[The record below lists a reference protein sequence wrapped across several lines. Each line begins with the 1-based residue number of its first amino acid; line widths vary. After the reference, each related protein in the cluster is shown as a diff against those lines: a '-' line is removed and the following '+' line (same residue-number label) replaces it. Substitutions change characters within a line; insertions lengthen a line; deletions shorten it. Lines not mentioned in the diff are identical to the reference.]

1 MHKMEINREL
11 VKRRTAE
18 IKKAIGEL
26 KSIASAGEEDF
37 LSNPTNLD
45 AAKYKLPVAKDRH

>member
-1 MHKMEINREL
+1 MEINREL